1 MKRNAMRWL
10 CLPLAIA
17 ALAGQPAVAA
27 AAAVPAA
34 TKVVDTEVARL
45 AAGAGGVV
53 GIAAWRLDGKGP
65 RILLNA
71 DAAFPMASTFKVP
84 LAGKIFDMVDKG
96 QLRLDQMLDV
106 PQDMMSPSEVIA
118 DRFIHPGVSLSV
130 HNLLEVMLTQSDN
143 TATDVLMKAAGG
155 PAAVTA
161 WVRAQGVSA
170 MRLDRDTN
178 RLLRDFYRLGE
189 GPLTEAFETA
199 AKADPALLTKGSRP
213 DAAFDADPRDT
224 SSPAA
229 MAALLTRMF
238 AGKALSAESTKA
250 FTAIMERCRTG
261 MARLPGRMPPG
272 TTIARKTGTIGGTVN
287 DVGMVSLPDGT
298 GVVIAAYVKESAA
311 PTADRERAIAEI
323 ARTVRDYFL
332 FAN

>member
-10 CLPLAIA
+10 CVPLAFA
-17 ALAGQPAVAA
+17 ALSVGHPAA
-27 AAAVPAA
+27 AATPAA
-34 TKVVDTEVARL
+34 TQVVDAEVSRL

-71 DAAFPMASTFKVP
+71 DAAFPMASTYKVP

-96 QLRLDQMLDV
+96 QLRLDTMLDV

-118 DRFIHPGVSLSV
+118 DRFIHPGISISV
-130 HNLLEVMLTQSDN
+130 HNLLELMLTQSDN
-143 TATDVLMKAAGG
+143 TATDVLMNAAGG

-161 WVRAQGVSA
+161 WVRTQGVNA
-170 MRLDRDTN
+170 MRVDRDTN

-189 GPLTEAFETA
+189 GPLSDAFDAA
-199 AKADPALLTKGSRP
+199 AKADPSLLGKGAKP

-224 SSPAA
+224 ASPAA

-238 AGKALSAESTKA
+238 AGKALSPESTKA
-250 FTAIMERCRTG
+250 FIAIMERCRTG
-261 MARLPGRMPPG
+261 AARLPGQMPPG
-272 TTIARKTGTIGGTVN
+272 TTVAHKTGTIGGTVN

-298 GVVIAAYVKESAA
+298 GVVIAAYVKESAS
-311 PTADRERAIAEI
+311 PVADRERAIAEI

>member
-10 CLPLAIA
+10 CLPLAFA
-17 ALAGQPAVAA
+17 ALSTGRPAA
-27 AAAVPAA
+27 AAAPAT
-34 TKVVDTEVARL
+34 TKIVDTEVSRL
-45 AAGAGGVV
+45 AAGAGGTV

-65 RILLNA
+65 RVLLNA

-96 QLRLDQMLDV
+96 QLRLDAMLDV
-106 PQDMMSPSEVIA
+106 PQSMMSPSEVIA

-130 HNLLEVMLTQSDN
+130 HNLLELMLTQSDN

-155 PAAVTA
+155 PEAVTT

-170 MRLDRDTN
+170 IRVDRDTN
-178 RLLRDFYRLGE
+178 RLLRDFFRLGE
-189 GPLTEAFETA
+189 GPLEAAFETA
-199 AKADPALLTKGSRP
+199 AKADPSLLAKGALP
-213 DAAFDADPRDT
+213 DAAFDADAKDT
-224 SSPAA
+224 ASPAA
-229 MAALLTRMF
+229 MATLLTRMF

-250 FTAIMERCRTG
+250 FIAIMERCRTG
-261 MARLPGRMPPG
+261 EARLPGRMPPG
-272 TTIARKTGTIGGTVN
+272 TAVAHKTGTIGGTVN

-298 GVVIAAYVKESAA
+298 GIVIAAYVKASAA
-311 PTADRERAIAEI
+311 PVADRERAIAEI